1 MPTSPLTMPRT
12 VHGLV
17 SAGIGFAISAA
28 LWGTPPAAAPPVADP
43 PAAKSPSGAPPGMVW
58 IPGGAFT
65 MGSKPGV
72 GVRPDESPAHR
83 VRVRGFWMD
92 RTEVTNRQFAE
103 FVKATGYVT
112 IAERPV
118 DWEELRKQVA
128 PGTPKPADEMLAP
141 GALVFTMP
149 GADTPLD
156 NPAGWWTWTPG
167 ANWRHPEG
175 PGSSIDDRLD
185 HPVVQVAWLD
195 AVAYAAWAGKRL
207 PTEAEWE
214 FAARGGLDGRPFTW
228 GDEPIDA
235 GRANTWQGEFPVRN
249 DRADGFER
257 TAPVGRF
264 PPNGFGLVDMAG
276 NVWEGCDDRFDASAY
291 PRRVA
296 EGMRASVPEGEPV
309 AVDPRGPDLA
319 RDPRNP
325 DARDSRVQKGG
336 SFLCNASYCSSYR
349 PSARMG
355 CTPDTGMSHLGFR
368 CVRGGNGPASHEA
381 APVPSDSR

>member
-1 MPTSPLTMPRT
+1 MLLHMAMLLGVLSRGGVILPDDS
-12 VHGLV
+12 
-17 SAGIGFAISAA
+17 
-28 LWGTPPAAAPPVADP
+28 PAA
-43 PAAKSPSGAPPGMVW
+43 GPPGMVW
-58 IPGGAFT
+58 IPGGTFT
-65 MGSKPGV
+65 MGSEPGP
-72 GVRPDESPAHR
+72 GVRPDESPPHR
-83 VRVRGFWMD
+83 VRVKGFWID

-118 DWEELRKQVA
+118 DWEELRKQV
-128 PGTPKPADEMLAP
+128 PEGTPKPAEEMLAP

-149 GADTPLD
+149 TAGTRLD
-156 NPAGWWTWTPG
+156 NPAGWWRWTPG
-167 ANWRHPEG
+167 ASWRHPEG
-175 PGSSIDDRLD
+175 PDSSIDDRLD

-214 FAARGGLDGRPFTW
+214 FAARGGLDRRAFTW
-228 GDEPIDA
+228 GDEPIDPK
-235 GRANTWQGEFPVRN
+235 RANTWQGDFPVRN
-249 DRADGFER
+249 DLSDGFAR

-264 PPNGFGLVDMAG
+264 PPNGYGLVDMAG
-276 NVWEGCDDRFDASAY
+276 NVWEWCDDRFDSSIY

-296 EGMRASVPEGEPV
+296 EALRASVPEGEP
-309 AVDPRGPDLA
+309 AVTDPHGPDFA

-325 DARDSRVQKGG
+325 EARDSRVQKGG
-336 SFLCNASYCSSYR
+336 SFLCHASYCSSYR

-368 CVRGGNGPASHEA
+368 CVRDEA
-381 APVPSDSR
+381 APAPPGPVQPGPEQTRPGSPGPR